1 MFGNYLS
8 SALRSIA
15 RHKLYSFINIAGLA
29 VGLTCVMFIILFV
42 FPTVLGF
49 FILHRN
55 SVQTEQRYKAHPAAG
70 QPVP

>member
-1 MFGNYLS
+1 MTTP
-8 SALRSIA
+8 ATQHRIA
-15 RHKLYSFINIAGLA
+15 PRHIVQWLL
-29 VGLTCVMFIILFV
+29 VMVIVLFV
-42 FPTVLGF
+42 FPMVLGF